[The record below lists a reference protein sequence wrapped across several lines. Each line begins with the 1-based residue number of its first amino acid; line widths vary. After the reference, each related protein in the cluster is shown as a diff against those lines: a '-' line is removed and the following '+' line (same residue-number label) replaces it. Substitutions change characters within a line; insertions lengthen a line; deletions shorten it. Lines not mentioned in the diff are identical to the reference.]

1 MFSRTL
7 SRVKK
12 YPVVYF
18 LFKLF
23 LFAVLIFMLD
33 YGIGSLL
40 RHFYFTQKSGFQY
53 LTTYSM
59 EQTEAKLLVFG
70 SSRANHHYIPDT
82 LVKYS
87 NSSCYNVGRN
97 GASVFYHLAVLKSIL
112 KRYTPDDIIFDFTRI
127 ELEERASS
135 YERMAALLPYYKD
148 HPEIRSIIEL
158 RSKYERIKLLSEI
171 YPYNSTIFSIL
182 VGNMKFNKK
191 RKEDFKG
198 YVPLKTTMDSL
209 GKGALKE
216 EKEAGLDSLKVNAYR
231 EFLLLC
237 KESNIKLTVVC
248 SPYAYKAEGSGISLL
263 TGQKIAKE
271 NGIEFLNYSEDA
283 KFINNFNLF
292 TDKNHL
298 NYKGAEIFSQIIG
311 ERLTKE

>member
-1 MFSRTL
+1 MLPSSL
-7 SRVKK
+7 SRIKK

-23 LFAVLIFMLD
+23 LFAVLIFVLD
-33 YGIGSLL
+33 FGIGSLL
-40 RHFYFTQKSGFQY
+40 RHYYFTQKSGLQY

-59 EQTEAKLLVFG
+59 EQTEARLLVFG

-82 LVKYS
+82 LERYFHS
-87 NSSCYNVGRN
+87 TCYNVGRN
-97 GASVFYHLAVLKSIL
+97 GASIFYHLAILKSVL
-112 KRYTPDDIIFDFTRI
+112 KRYTPDYIILDFTRI

-135 YERMAALLPYYKD
+135 YERLSTLLPYYHD

-171 YPYNSTIFSIL
+171 YPYNSNFFTIIA
-182 VGNMKFNKK
+182 GNMKFNKK

-209 GKGALKE
+209 SKGWLKE
-216 EKEAGLDSLKVNAYR
+216 EKEAGLDSFKINAYR
-231 EFLLLC
+231 EFILLC
-237 KESNIKLTVVC
+237 KKSNIKLTVVC
-248 SPYAYKAEGSGISLL
+248 SPYIFKAEGSGISLH

-271 NGIEFLNYSEDA
+271 NGIEFLNYSEDPR
-283 KFINNFNLF
+283 FINKYSLF
-292 TDKNHL
+292 TDRNHL
-298 NYKGAEIFSQIIG
+298 NYKGAEIYSQIIG
-311 ERLTKE
+311 KQLSKE

>member
-1 MFSRTL
+1 
-7 SRVKK
+7 
-12 YPVVYF
+12 
-18 LFKLF
+18 
-23 LFAVLIFMLD
+23 
-33 YGIGSLL
+33 
-40 RHFYFTQKSGFQY
+40 
-53 LTTYSM
+53 M

-112 KRYTPDDIIFDFTRI
+112 KRYTPDAIIFDFTRI

>member
-1 MFSRTL
+1 MLPSSL
-7 SRVKK
+7 SRIKK

-23 LFAVLIFMLD
+23 LFAALIFVLD
-33 YGIGSLL
+33 FGIGRLL

-59 EQTEAKLLVFG
+59 EQTEARLLVFG

-82 LVKYS
+82 LEKYS
-87 NSSCYNVGRN
+87 HSSCYNVGRN

-112 KRYTPDDIIFDFTRI
+112 KRYTPNAIILDFTRI

-135 YERMAALLPYYKD
+135 YERLAALLPYYKD
-148 HPEIRSIIEL
+148 HPEIRSIIQL
-158 RSKYERIKLLSEI
+158 RGKYEKIKLLSEI
-171 YPYNSTIFSIL
+171 YPYNSDIFSII

-198 YVPLKTTMDSL
+198 YVPLKATMDSL
-209 GKGALKE
+209 GKGSLKE
-216 EKEAGLDSLKVNAYR
+216 EKEAGLDRLKVNAYR
-231 EFLLLC
+231 EFILLC
-237 KESNIKLTVVC
+237 KKSNIKLTVVC

-271 NGIEFLNYSEDA
+271 NGIEFLNYSEDPR
-283 KFINNFNLF
+283 FINKYSLF
-292 TDKNHL
+292 TDRNHL
-298 NYKGAEIFSQIIG
+298 NYKGAEIFSPIIG
-311 ERLTKE
+311 VQLSKD